1 MHVKRYRVNRAH
13 NYVLRNIITVLID
26 SVIKLIKDYKQ
37 PNSVYFKPENAI
49 ICVEYK
55 LNKRAIMFLRIS
67 LLGSVNR
74 LLKQILLEGSVL
86 TAVILGTPTNSVAR
100 QHNDSAAAVQSA
112 GSAFC

>member
-1 MHVKRYRVNRAH
+1 
-13 NYVLRNIITVLID
+13 
-26 SVIKLIKDYKQ
+26 
-37 PNSVYFKPENAI
+37 
-49 ICVEYK
+49 
-55 LNKRAIMFLRIS
+55 MFLRIS

-112 GSAFC
+112 RSAFC

>member
-1 MHVKRYRVNRAH
+1 
-13 NYVLRNIITVLID
+13 
-26 SVIKLIKDYKQ
+26 
-37 PNSVYFKPENAI
+37 
-49 ICVEYK
+49 
-55 LNKRAIMFLRIS
+55 MFLRIR

-100 QHNDSAAAVQSA
+100 QHNDSAVQSA